1 MGGQR
6 AERRWATGGRWA
18 LRPRP
23 RQFLQRRQPW
33 PRREER
39 NVERGGGRR
48 KMGEGRGVAFLQT
61 GRRCPSSCTTPQPRR
76 NSTSTILL
84 GYHDKSRSKFHMDI
98 RHSSGYRHLAA
109 WELIAVAPAQTAL
122 HAHNFLATPPLRGPG
137 APHRGGKEQGKL
149 VAYFPQARRQPNHCS
164 TSKPSSVI
172 PYTAAPSRRRAARL
186 PEAAASRRWFAG
198 AGA

>member
-84 GYHDKSRSKFHMDI
+84 GYHDKSRSKAATKPLFYLQAVV
-98 RHSSGYRHLAA
+98 RHPLYCCSISSACGQ
-109 WELIAVAPAQTAL
+109 IARSSSFPA
-122 HAHNFLATPPLRGPG
+122 
-137 APHRGGKEQGKL
+137 
-149 VAYFPQARRQPNHCS
+149 V
-164 TSKPSSVI
+164 V
-172 PYTAAPSRRRAARL
+172 
-186 PEAAASRRWFAG
+186 
-198 AGA
+198 